1 MKAWQQAARS
11 ALQRGFEGRVPER
24 AGTVE
29 RMTIDVAG
37 ASGPELVSLRMR
49 GAELSWSCTCGVA
62 GCEHAHAALALL
74 AEAPARVSSVPP
86 AAAPGSVAGAIPAP
100 AIATAAA
107 AAAAA
112 ASAARESIATTPA
125 DGLAQG
131 GDRRTLPAPE
141 PRSGFDRR
149 ALAET
154 LDDVLVAITRSG
166 VAAKRSASVGDA
178 LVRLRSAAPAP
189 LPLALDRWLGRLEQ
203 ALAVAD
209 TDDVALL
216 LAGASQLIE
225 DLRAP
230 GTNGEREMRLQAWL
244 GSARRAHDGPRLT
257 DRTLLE
263 IAREQLAGAQRASI
277 ERRHLIDVDS
287 GQVYREERVQ
297 GGDPTSLGPCPRL
310 LTVWLATLE
319 PGPPPARVHVLQ
331 YTATPAIDADV
342 WERLAQHAQ
351 RDFAALA
358 ERYRAEIAPFP
369 GSSEPFALVAPAKGQ
384 TVSEGAL
391 FDDAGRALALSAPDG
406 SHSLRALAL
415 ESAGSELLWVCGR
428 LYARSGELALHAAGA
443 AVRRQARVH
452 YVQL

>member
-1 MKAWQQAARS
+1 MKTWQQAARD
-11 ALQRGFEGRVPER
+11 ALQRSYEGRVPAR
-24 AGTVE
+24 GFAIE
-29 RMTIDVAG
+29 RMTIDVPGTSG
-37 ASGPELVSLRMR
+37 AELVSLRIR
-49 GAELSWSCTCGVA
+49 GAELAWSCTCGDA
-62 GCEHAHAALALL
+62 GCEHAHSALALL
-74 AEAPARVSSVPP
+74 AEAPPRVSSVPP
-86 AAAPGSVAGAIPAP
+86 PP
-100 AIATAAA
+100 
-107 AAAAA
+107 A
-112 ASAARESIATTPA
+112 ASPASARETFAITPA
-125 DGLAQG
+125 DGIAIG
-131 GDRRTLPAPE
+131 ADRRTLPAPE
-141 PRSGFDRR
+141 PRSGFDRS

-154 LDDVLVAITRSG
+154 IDDVLVAVARSG
-166 VAAKRSASVGDA
+166 VAAKRSVSVGDA
-178 LVRLRSAAPAP
+178 LARLRRAAPAP

-203 ALAVAD
+203 ALAGAD
-209 TDDVALL
+209 ADDVALL
-216 LAGASQLIE
+216 LAGASLLVE

-230 GTNGEREMRLQAWL
+230 GSDGAREARLQAWL
-244 GSARRAHDGPRLT
+244 GAARRAHDGPRLT

-263 IAREQLAGAQRASI
+263 VAREQLAGATRVSI

-331 YTATPAIDADV
+331 YTATPAIGDEV

-358 ERYRAEIAPFP
+358 ERYRAEIEPFP

-384 TVSEGAL
+384 ALSDDAL
-391 FDDAGRALALSAPDG
+391 FDEAGRALALGAPDG

-415 ESAGSELLWVCGR
+415 ESEGSELLWVCGR
-428 LYARSGELALHAAGA
+428 LYVRRGELALHAAGA
-443 AVRRQARVH
+443 AVRRQGRVS

>member
-1 MKAWQQAARS
+1 MKAWQQAARE
-11 ALQRGFEGRVPER
+11 ALQRSFEGRVPAR
-24 AGTVE
+24 ALTTE

-49 GAELSWSCTCGVA
+49 GAELAWSCTCGLA
-62 GCEHAHAALALL
+62 DCEHAQSALALL

-86 AAAPGSVAGAIPAP
+86 PPGPAAATAP
-100 AIATAAA
+100 VVP
-107 AAAAA
+107 
-112 ASAARESIATTPA
+112 SARELIATTPA
-125 DGLAQG
+125 EGLALG
-131 GDRRTLPAPE
+131 ADRRTLPAPE

-149 ALAET
+149 ALAES
-154 LDDVLVAITRSG
+154 LDDVLVAVARSG

-178 LVRLRSAAPAP
+178 LARLRRAAPVP

-203 ALAVAD
+203 ALASAD
-209 TDDVALL
+209 ADDVALL
-216 LAGASQLIE
+216 LAGASSLVE

-230 GTNGEREMRLQAWL
+230 GSHAERETRLQAWL
-244 GSARRAHDGPRLT
+244 GAARSAHDGPRLT

-263 IAREQLAGAQRASI
+263 VAREQLAGATRASI

-297 GGDPTSLGPCPRL
+297 GGDPTSLGACPRL

-331 YTATPAIDADV
+331 YTATPAIDGEV
-342 WERLAQHAQ
+342 WVKLAQHAQ

-358 ERYRAEIAPFP
+358 ERYRAEIEPFP

-384 TVSEGAL
+384 AISDDAL

-415 ESAGSELLWVCGR
+415 ETEHSELLWVCGR
-428 LYARSGELALHAAGA
+428 LYARRGELALRPAGA
-443 AVRRQARVH
+443 AVRRQGRVH